1 MFKKLI
7 SVEPQIDL
15 KMKDSLENFI
25 TQNRESFDREVPSL
39 KVWAEIDKKMGTKSQ
54 ETKPRSLWRHVW
66 MAASILFLLT
76 AGGLIGM
83 QITKGI
89 SNDEMANKD
98 ILPKEYQEMES
109 FYQGQVQEKVA
120 QLANYN
126 EDPSINE
133 DLQQIDD
140 FLMELKGELKN
151 TPKGSEEQI
160 VNALISNYKT
170 KIAILERVLDRIQ
183 STNQETIKKS
193 EENERIDI

>member
-89 SNDEMANKD
+89 SSDEMANKD

-126 EDPSINE
+126 DCLLYTSPSPR
-133 DLQQIDD
+133 DATLSR
-140 FLMELKGELKN
+140 M
-151 TPKGSEEQI
+151 PSS
-160 VNALISNYKT
+160 A
-170 KIAILERVLDRIQ
+170 
-183 STNQETIKKS
+183 
-193 EENERIDI
+193 